1 MLELGI
7 GINSEREFRGGEEGE
22 LPITADL
29 YPMDH
34 GNAFEIGLD
43 KFLEGEHTG
52 DVVPEDE
59 VEVHVDERLDVV
71 SPPVWLPRHRERQRR
86 AKLPRSLDKQAV
98 SEKKSRKKVAGK

>member
-1 MLELGI
+1 MYQ
-7 GINSEREFRGGEEGE
+7 RY
-22 LPITADL
+22 TVK
-29 YPMDH
+29 
-34 GNAFEIGLD
+34 IGLD

-86 AKLPRSLDKQAV
+86 AKLPRSLETRVINVPSMRNIDASIPCDRVPRDRCPIRFPDERGPSQ
-98 SEKKSRKKVAGK
+98 